1 MLPQRVEG
9 REELVTFLA
18 GYVLGTRA
26 DVVLVAFIPSGGQ
39 LKLRRSSA
47 IAVTT
52 APLLVCSLN
61 NDPLPSA
68 PTAQRV
74 CYARRYKVRPRVRI
88 VLALG
93 RPLLL
98 LGLGGDVTE
107 RFDRPNRVLKKRGEG
122 FSHPRSRNEPSLK
135 AGMYRL
141 LKGRCAARR
150 QRVVLAASLDVVIH
164 ALCQLTD
171 RHLFHKALA
180 SDQL

>member
-1 MLPQRVEG
+1 VLPQRVE
-9 REELVTFLA
+9 RRKELATLLA
-18 GYVLGTRA
+18 RYVLGIRA
-26 DVVLVAFIPSGGQ
+26 DVVLVVFIPSGGQ
-39 LKLRRSSA
+39 LKLSHSSA
-47 IAVTT
+47 IAVT
-52 APLLVCSLN
+52 APRLLVGSLN
-61 NDPLPSA
+61 NDPPPSA

-74 CYARRYKVRPRVRI
+74 CSARRYKVRPRVRI

-107 RFDRPNRVLKKRGEG
+107 RFDRPNRVLKKTWEG

-141 LKGRCAARR
+141 LKGRCRARR

-164 ALCQLTD
+164 ALRQLTD
-171 RHLFHKALA
+171 RHFFHKALA